1 MNFQMYKLGLEKA
14 EGAEIKL
21 LTFTGSQ
28 RKQGNSRNNIHFC
41 FTYHAKACDCVDH
54 KKLWKIPFF
63 SPSLMA
69 NRWGKNRNSNRFI
82 FLGSKITAYGDCNR
96 EIRRH
101 LLLGRK
107 AMTNLEN
114 VLKNKE
120 LTLLKKV
127 YLVKA
132 TVFPVVMC
140 GCESWTTKKA
150 EHLGNHA
157 FEM

>member
-1 MNFQMYKLGLEKA
+1 MYKLGLEKA

-82 FLGSKITAYGDCNR
+82 FLGSKITVDCDCNH
-96 EIRRH
+96 EIKRR
-101 LLLGRK
+101 LPPGTK
-107 AMTNLEN
+107 AMTNLDS
-114 VLKNKE
+114 VLK
-120 LTLLKKV
+120 TRHHFDDKV
-127 YLVKA
+127 CIVKA
-132 TVFPVVMC
+132 VVFPVVLY
-140 GCESWTTKKA
+140 GCESWTIKKA
-150 EHLGNHA
+150 ERRRIDA
-157 FEM
+157 FKLWCW